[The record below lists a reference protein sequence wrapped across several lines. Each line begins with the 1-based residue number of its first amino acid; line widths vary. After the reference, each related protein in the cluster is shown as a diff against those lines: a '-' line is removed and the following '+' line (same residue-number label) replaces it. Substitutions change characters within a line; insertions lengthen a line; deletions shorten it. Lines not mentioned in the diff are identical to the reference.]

1 MSEQGCKLVK
11 KENDLNG
18 IKKQLKFLSELC
30 ILISETLQKISEINA
45 LEFPLEME
53 KIGCGLLRRGSDW
66 RN

>member
-1 MSEQGCKLVK
+1 MVS
-11 KENDLNG
+11 
-18 IKKQLKFLSELC
+18 KKQLKFLSELC